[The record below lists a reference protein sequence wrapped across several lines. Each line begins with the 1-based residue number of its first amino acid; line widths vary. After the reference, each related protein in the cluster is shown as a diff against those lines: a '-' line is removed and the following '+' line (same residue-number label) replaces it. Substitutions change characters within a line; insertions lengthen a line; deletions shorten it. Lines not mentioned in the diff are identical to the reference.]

1 MTAHSGTDQRHESA
15 LGNLIGNVHAFH
27 HFTKYRVTEI
37 TLTMVKEGVIGNV
50 DKELAGGAVF
60 VGGTRHRDGT
70 TRVAQAIIGFI
81 FDWRV
86 WFFCCICSVKPPP

>member
-1 MTAHSGTDQRHESA
+1 MSRH

-50 DKELAGGAVF
+50 DKESGWWRCLCQRVRAIAMVPRVLRRPLSASFLIGGF
-60 VGGTRHRDGT
+60 G
-70 TRVAQAIIGFI
+70 
-81 FDWRV
+81 
-86 WFFCCICSVKPPP
+86 FFCCICSVKPPP

>member
-1 MTAHSGTDQRHESA
+1 MSRH

-27 HFTKYRVTEI
+27 HFTKYRVPKI

-50 DKELAGGAVF
+50 DKELAGCAVF
-60 VGGTRHRDGT
+60 VSGTRHRDGA
-70 TRVAQAIIGFI
+70 TRVAQAVIGFI

-86 WFFCCICSVKPPP
+86 WFFPAASAR

>member
-1 MTAHSGTDQRHESA
+1 MSRH

-37 TLTMVKEGVIGNV
+37 TLTVVKEGVIGNV

-60 VGGTRHRDGT
+60 VSGTRIAMVP
-70 TRVAQAIIGFI
+70 RVLRRPLSASFLIGGFG
-81 FDWRV
+81 
-86 WFFCCICSVKPPP
+86 FFCCICSVKPPP

>member
-1 MTAHSGTDQRHESA
+1 MSRH

-37 TLTMVKEGVIGNV
+37 TLTVVKEGVIGNV
-50 DKELAGGAVF
+50 DKELAGGAVLTQRYAPSRL
-60 VGGTRHRDGT
+60 VP
-70 TRVAQAIIGFI
+70 RVLRRPLSGFH

>member
-1 MTAHSGTDQRHESA
+1 MSRH

-60 VGGTRHRDGT
+60 VGGDGCCF
-70 TRVAQAIIGFI
+70 RS
-81 FDWRV
+81 
-86 WFFCCICSVKPPP
+86 FCSFSRSNGSERGPARIVDNLSW

>member
-1 MTAHSGTDQRHESA
+1 MSRH

-50 DKELAGGAVF
+50 DKEWLVALSLSAVRAIAMVPRVLRRPLSASFLIGGF
-60 VGGTRHRDGT
+60 G
-70 TRVAQAIIGFI
+70 
-81 FDWRV
+81 
-86 WFFCCICSVKPPP
+86 FFCCICSVKPPP